1 MPVTDLTVIPQ
12 ALTSAAGDLSA
23 LGSSLA
29 EANTLAAASTT
40 DVVPAAADE
49 VSAAIAELFSGHGAW
64 WQQLAAQAAR
74 FQQEFIQTLAAA
86 ANTYSGAEAA
96 NTAAVGLGENILSLQ
111 TGPGFAAT
119 LSSSVPVDL
128 LLRLTN
134 TGLPIVGPWLN
145 AWALAAVGAT
155 P

>member
-1 MPVTDLTVIPQ
+1 MTDLSVIPA
-12 ALTSAAGDLSA
+12 ALTTAAGDLSA
-23 LGSSLA
+23 LGSSLV
-29 EANTLAAASTT
+29 EANTLAATSTT

-49 VSAAIAELFSGHGAW
+49 VSAAIAALFSGHGAW
-64 WQQLAAQAAR
+64 WQQLAAAAQD
-74 FQQEFIQTLAAA
+74 FHAGFVQHLAGAAQEYLAAEVV
-86 ANTYSGAEAA
+86 NRGM
-96 NTAAVGLGENILSLQ
+96 VGLGENIASVQ

-119 LSSSVPVDL
+119 VSSSVPVDL

>member
-1 MPVTDLTVIPQ
+1 MSLTVVPA
-12 ALTSAAGDLSA
+12 ALTAAAGDLSA

-96 NTAAVGLGENILSLQ
+96 NTAAVGLGENLIGLSQ
-111 TGPGFAAT
+111 TGV
-119 LSSSVPVDL
+119 SSSIPLDVLLGLTNSGIPVLDL
-128 LLRLTN
+128 LDR
-134 TGLPIVGPWLN
+134 
-145 AWALAAVGAT
+145 AALGFLGY
-155 P
+155 